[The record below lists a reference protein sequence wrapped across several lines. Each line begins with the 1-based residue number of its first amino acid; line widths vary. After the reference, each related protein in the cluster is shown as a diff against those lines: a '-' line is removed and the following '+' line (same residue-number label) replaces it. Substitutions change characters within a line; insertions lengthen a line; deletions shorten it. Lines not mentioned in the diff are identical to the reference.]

1 MLMSRWMLHGAI
13 AVTIGSCLLLAGCG
27 DTSESEG
34 TSQAVPPKAVRVE
47 APAPA
52 LDAASDEP
60 RFASNDNAA
69 TAPSRTVEVPSPG
82 DPSNGDIVS
91 QLELPRPVL
100 PDALQSDDSDSSINP
115 ADAVH
120 RGPWTT
126 NFEAAKKQA
135 KAEGKDILMDFTGSD
150 WCGYCIEL
158 NRTVFSKDEFLK
170 YAPKKFVLL
179 ELDFP
184 KRHKLAPD
192 LAKQNEALNSAFA
205 VDGFPTIVLTDAD
218 GRPYAATGFQQGGP
232 AAYIAHLE
240 ELRAIKATRD
250 SKFKAAGAA
259 QGIERAKLLAAGL
272 EALTGPQLRLATE
285 ALLPAYASIAQ
296 EIVALDADAKGGLKQ
311 VWTDRLRH
319 AAFVARVNKLNE
331 FARSNFEDH
340 KAMLAEIAT
349 VEAEF
354 KDYTPGLQNL
364 RNFKMRILL
373 NNQMFTE
380 FHKLTDEVL
389 AQKTTT
395 ANERLEIMGL
405 KLSILARDRKYV
417 EAEKVLAA
425 ALLAVPDDKPYLTQV
440 HLFRAKL
447 AGVQKKGPEAKAAI
461 KQARAVGAAELMDAI
476 DEFENDLLDDL
487 NDDAPSITPKNN

>member
-1 MLMSRWMLHGAI
+1 MMKSRWMLSRAI
-13 AVTIGSCLLLAGCG
+13 AVTISGCLLLAGCG
-27 DTSESEG
+27 ESPNSDSTTQTAPQKE
-34 TSQAVPPKAVRVE
+34 VPVE

-60 RFASNDNAA
+60 QFTNNDSAA
-69 TAPSRTVEVPSPG
+69 PAKSRTVDAPSPTN
-82 DPSNGDIVS
+82 PSNGDLVA

-100 PDALQSDDSDSSINP
+100 PDAVQSDEPDASINP

-184 KRHKLAPD
+184 KRHKLAPN
-192 LAKQNEALNSAFA
+192 LAKQNDALNAAFA

-218 GRPYAATGFQQGGP
+218 GRPYAATGFQEGGP
-232 AAYIAHLE
+232 AVYIAHLE
-240 ELRAIKATRD
+240 ELRAIKSKRD
-250 SKFKAAGAA
+250 AKFTAANTAKGV
-259 QGIERAKLLAAGL
+259 ERAKHLAAGL
-272 EALTGPQLRLATE
+272 EMLTGPQLRLASE
-285 ALLPAYASIAQ
+285 ALLPAYETIVK
-296 EIVALDADAKGGLKQ
+296 EIVALDSDGKGGLKQ

-354 KDYTPGLQNL
+354 KDYAPGLQNL

-373 NNQMFTE
+373 NNQMFAE

-405 KLSILARDRKYV
+405 KLSILARDRKYA

-461 KQARAVGAAELMDAI
+461 KQARAVGAAELKDAI

-487 NDDAPSITPKNN
+487 NDDAPSITPKGN